1 VILKEGT
8 PQTDELEALAN
19 EIGDSWR
26 KLARRLNLL
35 EPGIA
40 DVDNQYRQ
48 LSEKAYQMLLE
59 WKRRN
64 GDEATYAILFKALDH
79 DLVGRK
85 DLAQKYCLE
94 GWRD

>member
-1 VILKEGT
+1 MILKEGT
-8 PQTDELEALAN
+8 PQRDELEALAN

-26 KLARRLNLL
+26 KLARRLNL
-35 EPGIA
+35 EPRI
-40 DVDNQYRQ
+40 DDIDNQYRQ

-59 WKRRN
+59 WKQRN

-79 DLVGRK
+79 DLVGHR
-85 DLAQKYCLE
+85 DLAQKYCFK